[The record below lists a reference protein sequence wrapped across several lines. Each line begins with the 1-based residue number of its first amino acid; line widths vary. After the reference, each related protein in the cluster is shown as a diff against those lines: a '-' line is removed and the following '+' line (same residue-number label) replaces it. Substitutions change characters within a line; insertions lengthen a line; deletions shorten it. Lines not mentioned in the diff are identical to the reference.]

1 MYLKFY
7 QIEKPDRVTGKLLDD
22 YLERGWYRVGP
33 LIMTTDFIEYEG
45 SYVPVFWIRLN
56 LQQYRLST
64 ASSRILRQNQGFSI
78 EIAKSAFTE
87 EVEALYTGYRL
98 GISFPVPPT
107 AREYLLDVTE
117 HEVYDTK
124 MILVR
129 DNGKLIAAGF
139 FDEGHHSL
147 AGILNIFDPA
157 YKKYSLGKLLILRK
171 IEYAI
176 QTGRSHYYPGY
187 VSSRISKFDYK
198 LFPDLAATEVLL
210 PYSRNWYPF
219 APIGKQGLEGILIN
233 GE

>member
-7 QIEKPDRVTGKLLDD
+7 QIEKPDRVAGELLDD
-22 YLERGWYRVGP
+22 YLEKGWYRVGP
-33 LIMTTDFIEYEG
+33 LIMTTDFIEYDG
-45 SYVPVFWIRLN
+45 NYVPVFWIRLN

-64 ASSRILRQNQGFSI
+64 DSARILRQNQKFTTEVARG
-78 EIAKSAFTE
+78 EFTE
-87 EVEALYTGYRL
+87 ELEALYAGYRQ

-107 AREYLLDVTE
+107 AKEYLLDVTE
-117 HEVYDTK
+117 HEVYDTQ

-129 DNGKLIAAGF
+129 DNGKLISAGF
-139 FDEGHHSL
+139 FDEGHRTV

-157 YKKYSLGKLLILRK
+157 YKKYSPGKFLILNK

-187 VSSRISKFDYK
+187 ISSRISKFDYK
-198 LFPDLAATEVLL
+198 LFPDLNATEVML